1 VTEKTAGTRPAA
13 GRGEGAADGGATA
26 EFERIYRANVDA
38 VTAYFARRT
47 TDPQLVADLAADTFV
62 TVITCFESFDPR
74 KGTARA
80 WVFGIARHV
89 YAGYCEAYSHQQHK
103 LHRLAGRRELD
114 QDQVEELLE
123 RIDAERAGRGL
134 IAALAMLPER
144 ERAVIELVDVAGL
157 RPKDAATV
165 LGLAPGTV
173 RMRLMRAR
181 AGLRRQ
187 AARAAP
193 PGAHAVPAEPRT
205 AASSSITNHTKVTGN
220 D

>member
-13 GRGEGAADGGATA
+13 EVAERTVDAGAAAQ
-26 EFERIYRANVDA
+26 FERLYRANVDA

-47 TDPQLVADLAADTFV
+47 TDPQLVADLTADTFV
-62 TVITCFESFDPR
+62 TVITSFESFDPH
-74 KGTARA
+74 KGSARA

-89 YAGYCEAYSHQQHK
+89 YAAHCEAYRQQQHK
-103 LHRLAGRRELD
+103 LQRLAGRRELD

-144 ERAVIELVDVAGL
+144 EREVIELVDVAGL
-157 RPKDAATV
+157 RPKDAATA
-165 LGLAPGTV
+165 LGLTPGTV

-181 AGLRRQ
+181 ARLRRQ

-193 PGAHAVPAEPRT
+193 ASAGGVPAVRPT
-205 AASSSITNHTKVTGN
+205 AAGITITSQMRVTGN

>member
-1 VTEKTAGTRPAA
+1 MTEKAAATHPAA
-13 GRGEGAADGGATA
+13 EVAERTGDAGAAS
-26 EFERIYRANVDA
+26 EFERLYRANIDA

-47 TDPQLVADLAADTFV
+47 TDPQLVADLTADTFV
-62 TVITCFESFDPR
+62 TVITSFESFDPR
-74 KGTARA
+74 KGSARA

-89 YAGYCEAYSHQQHK
+89 YAAHCEAYSQQQHK
-103 LHRLAGRRELD
+103 LRRLAGRRDLD

-157 RPKDAATV
+157 RPKDAATM
-165 LGLAPGTV
+165 LGLTPGTV

-181 AGLRRQ
+181 ARLRRQ
-187 AARAAP
+187 AARDAP
-193 PGAHAVPAEPRT
+193 VSARRPDGT
-205 AASSSITNHTKVTGN
+205 AYGSRQHNHGPDEGETK
-220 D
+220 

>member
-1 VTEKTAGTRPAA
+1 VTEKTAGRRPAA
-13 GRGEGAADGGATA
+13 EVAERTAGAA
-26 EFERIYRANVDA
+26 EFERLYRANVDA

-47 TDPQLVADLAADTFV
+47 TDPQLVADLTADTFV
-62 TVITCFESFDPR
+62 TVIMSFESFDPR

-89 YAGYCEAYSHQQHK
+89 YASYCEAYSQQQHK
-103 LHRLAGRRELD
+103 LQRLAGRRELD

-157 RPKDAATV
+157 RPKDAAAV
-165 LGLAPGTV
+165 LGLTPGTV

-181 AGLRRQ
+181 ARLRRQ
-187 AARAAP
+187 AARDAP
-193 PGAHAVPAEPRT
+193 AGARRPDGT
-205 AASSSITNHTKVTGN
+205 AYGSRQHNHGPDEGEKK
-220 D
+220 

>member
-1 VTEKTAGTRPAA
+1 VTEKTAETRPAA
-13 GRGEGAADGGATA
+13 EVAAGAAA
-26 EFERIYRANVDA
+26 EFERLYRANVDA

-47 TDPQLVADLAADTFV
+47 TDPQLVADLTADTFV

-89 YAGYCEAYSHQQHK
+89 YASYCEAYSQQQHK
-103 LHRLAGRRELD
+103 LQRLAGRRELD

-165 LGLAPGTV
+165 LEVTPGTV

-181 AGLRRQ
+181 TRLRRQ

-193 PGAHAVPAEPRT
+193 ASAHGTATEPHT
-205 AASSSITNHTKVTGN
+205 AADSAITNHMRVTGN